1 MQFVVTAYDG
11 TDAEA
16 PARRQAARPRH
27 LEGTKKMQADGSMIL
42 GGAMLDDK
50 GIMIGSVMVVEMPDR
65 AAVDAW
71 LAQDAYSTDGVWK
84 KVEVRPFRV
93 AVKS

>member
-11 TDAEA
+11 TDADA
-16 PARRQAARPRH
+16 PARRQAARPKH
-27 LEGTKKMQADGSMIL
+27 LEGTKQMQANGTMIL
-42 GGAMLDDK
+42 GGAMLDDN
-50 GIMIGSVMVVEMPDR
+50 GTMIGSVMVVEMPDR

-71 LAQDAYSTDGVWK
+71 LAKDAYSTGGVWK
-84 KVEVRPFRV
+84 KIEVRPFRV